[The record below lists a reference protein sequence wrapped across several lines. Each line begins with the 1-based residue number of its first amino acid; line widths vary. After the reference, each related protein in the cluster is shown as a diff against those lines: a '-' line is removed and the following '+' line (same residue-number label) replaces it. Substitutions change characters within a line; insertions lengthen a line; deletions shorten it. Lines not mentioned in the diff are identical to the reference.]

1 MDCRLTADG
10 LPEELPVLALRE
22 FVVFPYMVLPLFVA
36 RERSIAA
43 IEEAMDGDRLV
54 LLVAQ
59 RNPETV
65 DPDPDDLY
73 QVGTVAMV
81 MRGMRM
87 PDGRLKVLVQGLGK
101 ARIDSIIE
109 QRDSTWVRASA
120 LESDAEGA
128 DDWTVEGE
136 ALTRAVRTR
145 VEELL
150 PLKNLPPEV
159 LSITTNVQNPGR
171 LADLVASNLR
181 LRLEEAQEV
190 LEIADPLERLRKVD
204 ALLKREIEVSS
215 LQAGYQTETETETP
229 AESQDEF
236 SRDHREA
243 FLREQLRAIQNE
255 LGEVDPRSEEFDE
268 YRLKV
273 EEANLPE
280 ETREE
285 AVRQLRRLER
295 MHPDGPEAQVVRNY
309 LDWVVELPWDR
320 CSPDQLD
327 LDRARA
333 VLDTDHA
340 HLSIVKDRILE
351 FLGVRKLREDSRGP
365 ILCFAGPPG
374 VGKTS
379 LGRSIARAMGREF
392 VRVSLGGVRDEAEI
406 RGHRRTYVGALP
418 GRIIQ
423 GLKTAGTSNPVM
435 MLDELDKLGAD
446 FRGDPSAA
454 LLEVLDP
461 EQNKDFSDHF
471 LNTPFDLSKVL
482 FIATANM
489 LEPIPAPLRDRME
502 VIRLS
507 GYTPEEKSEITTNFL
522 IPRQIA
528 EHGMSEDQVSFTK
541 NAIASLSAEYT
552 CEAGV
557 RSLERQVAAI
567 CRKVA
572 RKRAEGDESK
582 ATINTKSLDKLLG
595 PPPYKSDHASEE
607 AEVGL
612 VNGLAWTE
620 AGGEVLSLE
629 ANLSR
634 GRGLLLT
641 GQLGDVM
648 QESGQAA
655 LSYVRSRASTFDVE
669 KDFHQNYDIHL
680 HVPEGAIPK
689 DGPSAGITLATAI
702 VSALTGVPVSHDV
715 AMTGEITLRG
725 KVLPIGGLKEKVLAA
740 HRAGLTQVIMPAENE
755 KDLQDVPDEVL
766 QDLTIHF
773 VDTMDEV
780 LRLALVSPLASPAS
794 DDEEGELPPGGQ
806 QPDEKGGHTH
816 HHQGGHQ
823 HGLAPDAVAEM
834 AEDNSPQ
841 RSGNE
846 ADEVGGE

>member
-81 MRGMRM
+81 MRSMRM

-109 QRDSTWVRASA
+109 QQDSTWVRASA
-120 LESDAEGA
+120 LEGDAEGA

-215 LQAGYQTETETETP
+215 LQAGYQTETETP

-557 RSLERQVAAI
+557 RNLERQVAAI

-648 QESGQAA
+648 KESGQTA
-655 LSYVRSRASTFDVE
+655 LSYVRSILAEIGVDEREFGKQQV
-669 KDFHQNYDIHL
+669 HV
-680 HVPEGAIPK
+680 HVPAGATPK
-689 DGPSAGITLATAI
+689 DGPSAGVAIATAI
-702 VSALTGVPVSHDV
+702 ASLATGVEVRADV
-715 AMTGEITLRG
+715 AMTGEVTLRG
-725 KVLPIGGLKEKVLAA
+725 RVLPVGGVREKAMAALRNGIKTIVIPESNVADLREIPKELKKRLEFIPVKHMREVLDQVLVEPLDWQPRKRVSLST
-740 HRAGLTQVIMPAENE
+740 RASQGEGMPA
-755 KDLQDVPDEVL
+755 
-766 QDLTIHF
+766 H
-773 VDTMDEV
+773 
-780 LRLALVSPLASPAS
+780 AS
-794 DDEEGELPPGGQ
+794 GPG
-806 QPDEKGGHTH
+806 
-816 HHQGGHQ
+816 
-823 HGLAPDAVAEM
+823 APSHRD
-834 AEDNSPQ
+834 
-841 RSGNE
+841 
-846 ADEVGGE
+846 

>member
-1 MDCRLTADG
+1 MECRSPADG
-10 LPEELPVLALRE
+10 LPDELPVLALRE
-22 FVVFPYMVLPLFVA
+22 FVVFPYMVLPLFIS

-43 IEEAMDGDRLV
+43 VEDAMAGDRLV

-65 DPDPDDLY
+65 EPDPDDLY

-81 MRGMRM
+81 MRSMRL
-87 PDGRLKVLVQGLGK
+87 PDGRRKVLVQGLSK
-101 ARIDSIIE
+101 ARIESVIEHRDSI
-109 QRDSTWVRASA
+109 RVRATPVD
-120 LESDAEGA
+120 SDDDGSE
-128 DDWTVEGE
+128 DWTVEGE
-136 ALTRAVRTR
+136 ALTRAVRGR

-190 LEIADPLERLRKVD
+190 LEIQDAIARLRKVD
-204 ALLKREIEVSS
+204 ALLKRE
-215 LQAGYQTETETETP
+215 LETSAAQVDLHTGDRGPIQEEL
-229 AESQDEF
+229 SG
-236 SRDHREA
+236 DHREA
-243 FLREQLRAIQNE
+243 VLREQLRAIQNE
-255 LGEVDPRSEEFDE
+255 LGEVDPRAEEFDE

-273 EEANLPE
+273 EEASLPE

-285 AVRQLRRLER
+285 AMRQLRRLER

-320 CSPDQLD
+320 CSADRLGLEEAREILD
-327 LDRARA
+327 C
-333 VLDTDHA
+333 DHA

-351 FLGVRKLREDSRGP
+351 FLSVRKLREDSRGP

-423 GLKTAGTSNPVM
+423 GLKQAGTSNPVM

-461 EQNKDFSDHF
+461 EQNGEFSDHF

-502 VIRLS
+502 IIRLS
-507 GYTPEEKSEITTNFL
+507 GYTPEEKSEIATNFL
-522 IPRQIA
+522 IPRQVV
-528 EHGMSEDQVSFTK
+528 EHGLTEDQVSWTR
-541 NAIASLSAEYT
+541 NAISSLCSEYT
-552 CEAGV
+552 WEAGV
-557 RSLERQVAAI
+557 RNLERKVAAI

-572 RKRAEGDESK
+572 RRRAEGVET
-582 ATINTKSLDKLLG
+582 AAVINTKCLDKLLG
-595 PPPYKSDHASEE
+595 PPPYKHDAAAENS
-607 AEVGL
+607 EVGL

-620 AGGEVLSLE
+620 GGGEVLSLE

-634 GRGLLLT
+634 GRGLMLT

-648 QESGQAA
+648 KESGQAA
-655 LSYVRSRASTFDVE
+655 LSYVRSILGEIGADEREFARQQV
-669 KDFHQNYDIHL
+669 HV
-680 HVPEGAIPK
+680 HVPAGGTPK
-689 DGPSAGITLATAI
+689 DGPSAGVALATAI
-702 VSALTGVPVSHDV
+702 ASLATNIPVRADV
-715 AMTGEITLRG
+715 AMTGEVTLRG
-725 KVLPIGGLKEKVLAA
+725 RVLPVGGVRDKALAA
-740 HRAGLTQVIMPAENE
+740 LRSGITTIIIPESNLA
-755 KDLQDVPDEVL
+755 DLREIPKELKKRITFVPVKNMREVL
-766 QDLTIHF
+766 EHVLETPLEWRARPRA
-773 VDTMDEV
+773 TMSTS
-780 LRLALVSPLASPAS
+780 RPPTGGAPAHAR
-794 DDEEGELPPGGQ
+794 PRNQ
-806 QPDEKGGHTH
+806 
-816 HHQGGHQ
+816 
-823 HGLAPDAVAEM
+823 
-834 AEDNSPQ
+834 
-841 RSGNE
+841 
-846 ADEVGGE
+846 

>member
-1 MDCRLTADG
+1 M
-10 LPEELPVLALRE
+10 LALRE

-43 IEEAMDGDRLV
+43 IEEAMEGDRLV

-59 RNPETV
+59 RSPETV

-81 MRGMRM
+81 MRSMRM

-101 ARIDSIIE
+101 ARIDSVIE
-109 QRDSTWVRASA
+109 HRDSTWVRATGIDG
-120 LESDAEGA
+120 DAEGA

-190 LEIADPLERLRKVD
+190 LEIVDPLARLRKVD
-204 ALLKREIEVSS
+204 ALLKRELEVSS
-215 LQAGYQTETETETP
+215 LQADYQSGAPVEP
-229 AESQDEF
+229 QDEF

-255 LGEVDPRSEEFDE
+255 LGEVDPRAEEFDE

-273 EEANLPE
+273 EEASLPD

-309 LDWVVELPWDR
+309 LDWVVDLPWDR

-327 LDRARA
+327 LDRARQ
-333 VLDTDHA
+333 VLDKDHA

-406 RGHRRTYVGALP
+406 RGHRRTYVGAMP

-423 GLKTAGTSNPVM
+423 GLKTAGTTNPVM

-522 IPRQIA
+522 IPRQIQ
-528 EHGMSEDQVSFTK
+528 EHGMEEDQLSFTK
-541 NAIASLSAEYT
+541 NAITSLSADYT

-557 RSLERQVAAI
+557 RNLERQVAAI

-595 PPPYKSDHASEE
+595 PPPYKSDHAAEE

-648 QESGQAA
+648 KESGQTA
-655 LSYVRSRASTFDVE
+655 LSYVRSILAEIGVDEREFGRQQV
-669 KDFHQNYDIHL
+669 HV
-680 HVPEGAIPK
+680 HVPAGATPK
-689 DGPSAGITLATAI
+689 DGPSAGVAIATAI
-702 VSALTGVPVSHDV
+702 ASLATGVEVRADI
-715 AMTGEITLRG
+715 AMTGEVTLRG
-725 KVLPIGGLKEKVLAA
+725 RVLPVGGVREKALAA
-740 HRAGLTQVIMPAENE
+740 LRNGITTIVIPESNVA
-755 KDLQDVPDEVL
+755 DLREIPKELKKRLDFVPVKHMREVL
-766 QDLTIHF
+766 DQ
-773 VDTMDEV
+773 V
-780 LRLALVSPLASPAS
+780 LVEPLDWQPRKRVSRATNAAQGASLPAHAS
-794 DDEEGELPPGGQ
+794 
-806 QPDEKGGHTH
+806 
-816 HHQGGHQ
+816 
-823 HGLAPDAVAEM
+823 APDASSRR
-834 AEDNSPQ
+834 D
-841 RSGNE
+841 
-846 ADEVGGE
+846 

>member
-1 MDCRLTADG
+1 MECRPPVDG
-10 LPEELPVLALRE
+10 LPDELPVLALRE
-22 FVVFPYMVLPLFVA
+22 FVVFPYMVLPLFVS
-36 RERSIAA
+36 RERSVAA
-43 IEEAMDGDRLV
+43 VEDAMAGDRLV

-59 RNPETV
+59 RNPDTA

-81 MRGMRM
+81 MRSMRM

-101 ARIDSIIE
+101 ARIESVIEHRDSI
-109 QRDSTWVRASA
+109 RVRANS
-120 LESDAEGA
+120 LEIEDEGA
-128 DDWTVEGE
+128 SDWTVEGE
-136 ALTRAVRTR
+136 ALTRAVRSR

-159 LSITTNVQNPGR
+159 LSITTHVQNPGR

-181 LRLEEAQEV
+181 LRIEEAQEV
-190 LEIADPLERLRKVD
+190 LEIQDPIARLRKVD
-204 ALLKREIEVSS
+204 ALLKHELDVCSAQADIHAGEYGPLQAEVS
-215 LQAGYQTETETETP
+215 G
-229 AESQDEF
+229 
-236 SRDHREA
+236 DHREA

-255 LGEVDPRSEEFDE
+255 LGEVDPRAEEFDE

-273 EEANLPE
+273 EEASLPV

-285 AVRQLRRLER
+285 AMRQLRRLER

-320 CSPDQLD
+320 CSPDRLGLAEAREI
-327 LDRARA
+327 LDR
-333 VLDTDHA
+333 DHA

-423 GLKTAGTSNPVM
+423 GLKQAGTSNPVM

-461 EQNKDFSDHF
+461 EQNGEFSDHF

-502 VIRLS
+502 IIRLS
-507 GYTPEEKSEITTNFL
+507 GYTPEEKTEIATNFL
-522 IPRQIA
+522 IPRQVV
-528 EHGMSEDQVSFTK
+528 EHGLTEDQISWTR
-541 NAIASLSAEYT
+541 NAVTSLCSEYT
-552 CEAGV
+552 WEAGV
-557 RSLERQVAAI
+557 RNLERQVAAV

-572 RKRAEGDESK
+572 RRRAEGAE
-582 ATINTKSLDKLLG
+582 ANAVINTKCLDKLLG
-595 PPPYKSDHASEE
+595 PPPYRHDAASEVS
-607 AEVGL
+607 EVGL

-620 AGGEVLSLE
+620 GGGEVLSLE

-634 GRGLLLT
+634 GKGLVLT

-648 QESGQAA
+648 KESGQAA
-655 LSYVRSRASTFDVE
+655 LSYVRSILGEIGVDEREFGRQQV
-669 KDFHQNYDIHL
+669 HV
-680 HVPEGAIPK
+680 HVPAGGTPK
-689 DGPSAGITLATAI
+689 DGPSAG
-702 VSALTGVPVSHDV
+702 VALGRF
-715 AMTGEITLRG
+715 AQMWR
-725 KVLPIGGLKEKVLAA
+725 
-740 HRAGLTQVIMPAENE
+740 
-755 KDLQDVPDEVL
+755 
-766 QDLTIHF
+766 
-773 VDTMDEV
+773 
-780 LRLALVSPLASPAS
+780 
-794 DDEEGELPPGGQ
+794 
-806 QPDEKGGHTH
+806 
-816 HHQGGHQ
+816 
-823 HGLAPDAVAEM
+823 
-834 AEDNSPQ
+834 
-841 RSGNE
+841 
-846 ADEVGGE
+846 

>member
-1 MDCRLTADG
+1 MDCRPPDG
-10 LPEELPVLALRE
+10 VLPDELPVLALRE
-22 FVVFPYMVLPLFVA
+22 FVVFPYMVLPLFVT

-43 IEEAMDGDRLV
+43 IEDAMAGDRLV

-59 RNPETV
+59 RNPETT

-81 MRGMRM
+81 MRSMRM

-101 ARIDSIIE
+101 ARIDSVIE
-109 QRDSTWVRASA
+109 HRESTWVRATSFGKDEDEA
-120 LESDAEGA
+120 G
-128 DDWTVEGE
+128 DWTVEGE

-181 LRLEEAQEV
+181 LRLEEAQEI
-190 LEIADPLERLRKVD
+190 LEIQDSLARLRKVD
-204 ALLKREIEVSS
+204 SLLKRELEMSTI
-215 LQAGYQTETETETP
+215 QADLETRTP
-229 AESQDEF
+229 LAAEEELSG
-236 SRDHREA
+236 DHREA
-243 FLREQLRAIQNE
+243 FLREQMRAIQSE
-255 LGEVDPRSEEFDE
+255 LGEADPRVEEFDE

-273 EEANLPE
+273 EEASLPA

-285 AVRQLRRLER
+285 AMRQLRRLER
-295 MHPDGPEAQVVRNY
+295 MHPDGPEAQVVRNF

-320 CSPDQLD
+320 CSPDQLGLPEARKI
-327 LDRARA
+327 LDR
-333 VLDTDHA
+333 DHA

-351 FLGVRKLREDSRGP
+351 FLSVRKLREDSRGP

-379 LGRSIARAMGREF
+379 LGRSIASAMGREF

-423 GLKTAGTSNPVM
+423 GMKQAGTSNPVM

-461 EQNKDFSDHF
+461 EQNREFSDHF
-471 LNTPFDLSKVL
+471 LSTPFDLSKVL

-507 GYTPEEKSEITTNFL
+507 GYTPEEKTEIATSFL
-522 IPRQIA
+522 IPRQVE
-528 EHGMSEDQVSFTK
+528 EHGMVDGQMNWTR
-541 NAIASLSAEYT
+541 NAIASLCSEYT
-552 CEAGV
+552 YEAGV

-572 RKRAEGDESK
+572 RRRAEGDESK
-582 ATINTKSLDKLLG
+582 LVINTKCLDKLLG
-595 PPPYKSDHASEE
+595 PPPFKHENATQESD
-607 AEVGL
+607 VGL

-634 GRGLLLT
+634 GRGLVLT

-648 QESGQAA
+648 KESAQTA
-655 LSYVRSRASTFDVE
+655 LSYVRSILSELGVDE
-669 KDFHQNYDIHL
+669 LDFGRKQVHV
-680 HVPEGAIPK
+680 HVPAGATPK
-689 DGPSAGITLATAI
+689 DGPSAGLALATAI
-702 VSALTGVPVSHDV
+702 ASLATGVPVRGDV
-715 AMTGEITLRG
+715 AMTGEVTLRG
-725 KVLPIGGLKEKVLAA
+725 RVLPVGGVREKV
-740 HRAGLTQVIMPAENE
+740 
-755 KDLQDVPDEVL
+755 
-766 QDLTIHF
+766 
-773 VDTMDEV
+773 
-780 LRLALVSPLASPAS
+780 
-794 DDEEGELPPGGQ
+794 
-806 QPDEKGGHTH
+806 
-816 HHQGGHQ
+816 
-823 HGLAPDAVAEM
+823 
-834 AEDNSPQ
+834 
-841 RSGNE
+841 
-846 ADEVGGE
+846 